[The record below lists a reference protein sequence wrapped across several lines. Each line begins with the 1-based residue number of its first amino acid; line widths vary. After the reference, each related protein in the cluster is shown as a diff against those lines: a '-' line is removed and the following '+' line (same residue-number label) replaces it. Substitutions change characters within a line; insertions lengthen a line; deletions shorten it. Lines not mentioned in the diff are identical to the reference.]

1 MLIEKVNSNDQL
13 AGQIEASDVAS
24 GIVPVMATPTT
35 PGAMASPSVARAV
48 QNIGMAWNAY
58 QANKK

>member
-1 MLIEKVNSNDQL
+1 MLIKKVNSNDEL
-13 AGQIEASDVAS
+13 TGRIEASDVAS
-24 GIVPVMATPTT
+24 GSVPVLATPAS
-35 PGAMASPSVARAV
+35 GAVMACPSVARAV